1 MIKIAAIIVLLQA
14 LHVPVALA
22 DECETDVQRIEQ
34 ALARMELSEDERQ
47 QISEMNA
54 EAQELCRSGDLDGA
68 EEVITEAKAMLNL
81 D

>member
-1 MIKIAAIIVLLQA
+1 MIKFATIAVLLQG
-14 LHVPVALA
+14 LVVPAAMA
-22 DECETDVQRIEQ
+22 DGCGTEVQRIEQ
-34 ALARMELSEDERQ
+34 ALERMELSEDERQ

-54 EAQELCRSGDLDGA
+54 EAKALCRTGDLDGA

>member
-14 LHVPVALA
+14 LLVPVVFAA
-22 DECETDVQRIEQ
+22 GCETDVQRIEQ